1 MCGQQTVAILASV
14 RTQSLNWRVS
24 RARELS
30 QYSFRVS
37 RVLVKRAQ

>member
-1 MCGQQTVAILASV
+1 MCGQQSAILVSY

-24 RARELS
+24 RARELP

-37 RVLVKRAQ
+37 RVLVKRTQ